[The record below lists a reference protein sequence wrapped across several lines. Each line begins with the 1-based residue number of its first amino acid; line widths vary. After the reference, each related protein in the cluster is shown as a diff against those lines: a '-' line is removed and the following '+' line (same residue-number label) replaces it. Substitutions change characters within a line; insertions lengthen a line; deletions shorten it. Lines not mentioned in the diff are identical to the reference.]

1 MLSAAIIL
9 SGEVEML
16 PFNSLRSIE
25 GVEWDG
31 IFYSG
36 KKIHH
41 TFDRALIFSSPEIIP
56 LICDLLI
63 VIDPHFCTSDYLSF
77 AIRNGCHLFLS
88 DKLKLTTEERKQL
101 IHLASEGGTYI
112 QIQND
117 FLFHPFQEKIRSQ
130 TNRTCFIEAS
140 QSAPAKPDRLNEL
153 LLNNLLMILRAA
165 GSPIH
170 KLNVFCGTVP
180 SRQPDVLNIH
190 INFKNGSVATL
201 TLKFIEQQEAHILS
215 IHAGGEA
222 TTFDFL
228 KDKISHYS
236 EKKLNRMLPK
246 TSPNLLHEQIADF
259 IKNIAEKNNPGF
271 SLDDEIQVFLLM
283 EKIKEKIEINSF
295 TTH

>member
-9 SGEVEML
+9 SGEAEIL
-16 PFNSLRSIE
+16 PFNSLRAIE

-36 KKIHH
+36 NKKHH
-41 TFDRALIFSSPEIIP
+41 TFDRSLIFSSPEIIP

-63 VIDPHFCTSDYLSF
+63 VVDPLFCTSDYLSF

-88 DKLKLTTEERKQL
+88 DKLILTSQERKQL
-101 IHLASEGGTYI
+101 IHLANEGGTYI

-130 TNRTCFIEAS
+130 ANCTCFIEAK
-140 QSAPAKPDRLNEL
+140 QYVPAKPDRLNEL

-165 GSPIH
+165 GSPVH

-180 SRQPDVLNIH
+180 SRQPDVINIH
-190 INFKNGSVATL
+190 INFKNGSVAAL
-201 TLKFIEQQEAHILS
+201 TLKFIEQPEEHILS
-215 IHAGGEA
+215 IQARGQV
-222 TTFDFL
+222 TTFNFL
-228 KDKISHYS
+228 KNKITHFP
-236 EKKLNRMLPK
+236 EKELKKVVPK
-246 TSPNLLHEQIADF
+246 STPDPLQEQITDF
-259 IKNIAEKNNPGF
+259 VKNITEKNNPGF

-283 EKIKEKIEINSF
+283 EKIKEKIEISLF
-295 TTH
+295 TIH

>member
-9 SGEVEML
+9 SGEAEML
-16 PFNSLRSIE
+16 PFNSLREIE

-36 KKIHH
+36 KKTHR

-63 VIDPHFCTSDYLSF
+63 VIDPNYCTSDYLSF

-88 DKLKLTTEERKQL
+88 DKLILTTEERKQL
-101 IHLASEGGTYI
+101 IHLSSEGGTYI

-130 TNRTCFIEAS
+130 TNRTCFIEAM
-140 QSAPAKPDRLNEL
+140 QSAPAMPDRLNEL

-180 SRQPDVLNIH
+180 SKQPDVLNVH
-190 INFKNGSVATL
+190 INFKNGSVASL

-215 IHAGGEA
+215 IHARGQV

-228 KDKISHYS
+228 KNNITHFP
-236 EKKLNRMLPK
+236 EKELKKVVSK
-246 TSPNLLHEQIADF
+246 TSPDPLQEQIIDF
-259 IKNIAEKNNPGF
+259 VKNITEKNNPGF

-283 EKIKEKIEINSF
+283 EKIKEKIEISSF
-295 TTH
+295 TEH

>member
-9 SGEVEML
+9 PGEAEML
-16 PFNSLRSIE
+16 PFKSLRAIE

-31 IFYSG
+31 VFYSG
-36 KKIHH
+36 RKTHR

-63 VIDPHFCTSDYLSF
+63 VLDPIYCNFNYLSF
-77 AIRNGCHLFLS
+77 AIRSGCHLFLS
-88 DKLKLTTEERKQL
+88 DKLILTTEERKQL

-130 TNRTCFIEAS
+130 SNRTCFIEAT
-140 QSAPAKPDRLNEL
+140 QSDPAASDRLNEL

-180 SRQPDVLNIH
+180 SRQPDILNLH

-201 TLKFIEQQEAHILS
+201 TLKFIEQQESHILS
-215 IHAGGEA
+215 IHASGRV

-228 KDKISHYS
+228 KNKITHFP
-236 EKKLNRMLPK
+236 EGELKKVQSK
-246 TSPNLLHEQIADF
+246 ASPDTLQEQITDF
-259 IKNIAEKNNPGF
+259 VKNITEKNNPGF
-271 SLDDEIQVFLLM
+271 SLDDEIQVFLLL
-283 EKIKEKIEINSF
+283 EKIREKIEVSSF
-295 TTH
+295 TAH

>member
-9 SGEVEML
+9 SGEAEML
-16 PFNSLRSIE
+16 PINSLRSIE

-36 KKIHH
+36 KKPHR
-41 TFDRALIFSSPEIIP
+41 TFDRALIYSSPEIIP

-63 VIDPHFCTSDYLSF
+63 VIDPHYCTSDYLSF

-88 DKLKLTTEERKQL
+88 DKLILTTEERKQL

-112 QIQND
+112 QIQNN

-130 TNRTCFIEAS
+130 TNRTCFIEAM
-140 QSAPAKPDRLNEL
+140 QSAPGRPERLNEL

-170 KLNVFCGTVP
+170 KLIVFCGTVP
-180 SRQPDVLNIH
+180 SRQPDVLNVH
-190 INFKNGSVATL
+190 INFKNGSVASL

-215 IHAGGEA
+215 IHARGQV

-228 KDKISHYS
+228 KNNISHFP
-236 EKKLNRMLPK
+236 EKELKK
-246 TSPNLLHEQIADF
+246 VESKSSPDPLQEQITDF
-259 IKNIAEKNNPGF
+259 VKNITEKNNPGF

-283 EKIKEKIEINSF
+283 EKIREKIEISSF
-295 TTH
+295 TIH

>member
-9 SGEVEML
+9 PGEAEML
-16 PFNSLRSIE
+16 PFNSLRAIE
-25 GVEWDG
+25 GVEWYG

-36 KKIHH
+36 KKTHH
-41 TFDRALIFSSPEIIP
+41 TFDRSLIFSSPEIIP

-63 VIDPHFCTSDYLSF
+63 VADPAFCTYDYLSF

-88 DKLKLTTEERKQL
+88 DKLILTTEERKQL
-101 IHLASEGGTYI
+101 IHLANEGGTYI
-112 QIQND
+112 QIQNN

-130 TNRTCFIEAS
+130 NNRTIFIEAT
-140 QSAPAKPDRLNEL
+140 QSAPAKPDQLNEL
-153 LLNNLLMILRAA
+153 LQNNLLMILRAA
-165 GSPIH
+165 ASPIH

-215 IHAGGEA
+215 IHARGQV
-222 TTFDFL
+222 TTFDFI
-228 KDKISHYS
+228 KNIITHSPIRESKSVVS
-236 EKKLNRMLPK
+236 K
-246 TSPNLLHEQIADF
+246 TSPDPLQEQIADF
-259 IKNIAEKNNPGF
+259 VKNITEKNNPGF

-283 EKIKEKIEINSF
+283 EKIKEKIEISSF
-295 TTH
+295 TIH